1 MNGIL
6 TQDEFNKLNQINQKL
21 IKKVE
26 NFGLQTQK
34 IYLQDLVQSI
44 YLFDDFNQED
54 LNLITRNRFVFQK

>member
-44 YLFDDFNQED
+44 YLFEDFNQED
-54 LNLITRNRFVFQK
+54 LNLITRNRFVF